1 MMCCGFQYKLEVTFA
16 SEAELQLFL
25 ACSVFL
31 GKFEPPCSYKIVL
44 IIKSVCML
52 FCFLILYFFI
62 PLILMQLFS

>member
-16 SEAELQLFL
+16 SEAEPQLFL
-25 ACSVFL
+25 ACSLFL
-31 GKFEPPCSYKIVL
+31 GKLEPRSYKIVL

-62 PLILMQLFS
+62 PFILMQLFS